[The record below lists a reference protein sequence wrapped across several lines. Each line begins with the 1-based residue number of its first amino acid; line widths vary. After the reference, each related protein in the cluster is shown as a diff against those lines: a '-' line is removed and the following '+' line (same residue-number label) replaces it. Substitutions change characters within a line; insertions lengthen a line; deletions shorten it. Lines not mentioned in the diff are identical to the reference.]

1 MNATYNPET
10 LHDELAAAGLKILG
24 CAADGR
30 IDWAA
35 APDPA
40 GQAAA
45 EAVLAAHKPAEKN
58 DPLQAYRQAG
68 VNPEE
73 MLRALWEAAG
83 GKNAALSAIKT
94 RLKGRETPGQVE

>member
-1 MNATYNPET
+1 MDAKYNPET
-10 LHDELAAAGLKILG
+10 LHAELAAAGLKILG

-35 APDPA
+35 DPDPA
-40 GQAAA
+40 GLAAA
-45 EAVLAAHKPAEKN
+45 GAVLAAHKPAAPA

-68 VNPEE
+68 INPEE

-83 GKNAALSAIKT
+83 GKNGALSALRE
-94 RLKGRETPGQVE
+94 RLKGKDGAG